1 MQPGKSL
8 DILLKPPQY
17 KAARGLASVRREGPD
32 HLADIYTAQSQQAA
46 REAACEAARTIQF
59 VEATGLIPS
68 NAKRSYPRGRFEH
81 RMPGSDHDAAWF
93 DPVAKTF
100 LRTNEPY
107 AAGGV
112 TQEQEQWA
120 SRHGWAVAAST
131 WKGMYR
137 PDGGTSLFVLADI
150 SGGYSLSPILAR
162 LAEAPPPITASR
174 WNGESRP
181 VMPAFVS
188 PGQQAEIASKALAP
202 KTVRKADNSIAYNT
216 ILSGARRRPNGRMP
230 VEDHKAVG
238 RLLKSVMIGTRERA
252 GVHKR
257 VDAIR
262 CELDDWVQCEY
273 SRDELSD
280 ESSSTCTITSCRRT
294 IRWRRCRRI
303 AIGTSPA

>member
-1 MQPGKSL
+1 
-8 DILLKPPQY
+8 
-17 KAARGLASVRREGPD
+17 
-32 HLADIYTAQSQQAA
+32 
-46 REAACEAARTIQF
+46 
-59 VEATGLIPS
+59 
-68 NAKRSYPRGRFEH
+68 
-81 RMPGSDHDAAWF
+81 
-93 DPVAKTF
+93 
-100 LRTNEPY
+100 
-107 AAGGV
+107 
-112 TQEQEQWA
+112 
-120 SRHGWAVAAST
+120 
-131 WKGMYR
+131 
-137 PDGGTSLFVLADI
+137 
-150 SGGYSLSPILAR
+150 
-162 LAEAPPPITASR
+162 
-174 WNGESRP
+174 
-181 VMPAFVS
+181 MPAFVS